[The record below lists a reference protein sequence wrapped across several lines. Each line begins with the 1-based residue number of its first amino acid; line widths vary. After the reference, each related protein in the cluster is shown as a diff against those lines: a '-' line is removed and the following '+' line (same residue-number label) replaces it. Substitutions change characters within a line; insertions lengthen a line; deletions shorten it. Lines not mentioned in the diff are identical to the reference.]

1 MTIIS
6 PDVVARVVRDERPRS
21 LAALTRAL
29 GDLDRAEDALQDAV
43 VAALDQWPR
52 DGVPTEP
59 CAWLIRAGRNR
70 GIDGLRRAARFEAKT
85 PAIAAD
91 LELRATHLDHELHA
105 VPDDTLRLIF
115 TCCHPALAL
124 EAQIALT
131 LRSLGGLT
139 TDEIARA
146 FLVPPATMAQRLVR
160 TKAKIRDAG
169 IPYRVP
175 PAAELPERVEAV
187 LAVVYL
193 IFNEGY
199 AASAGDELV
208 RHELCAEA
216 IRLGRLLASVLDP
229 RPQPNQRF
237 GDLDPGE
244 IDTGVL
250 AGADRSTRVT
260 DSGGFRHSE
269 ATALLAL
276 MLLTDARRP
285 ARIDAAGDVVLLEDQ
300 DRTRWDAAAIAD
312 GLALVEQ
319 ALTRGAVGGYALQ
332 AAIAALHARAATA
345 DATDWPQIE
354 ALYHRLYALR
364 PSAVIALNLAVAEAM
379 ARGPAV
385 GLARLDALSA
395 DRTLDTYHLLPA
407 ARADLLRRL
416 GRRAEAAAA
425 YREALTLVTNEPE
438 RRFLARRLAEVTAP
452 SA

>member
-1 MTIIS
+1 MLE
-6 PDVVARVVRDERPRS
+6 PEVVARVVRDERPRA

-43 VAALDQWPR
+43 LAALDQWPR

-70 GIDGLRRAARFEAKT
+70 GIDGLRRAARFASKT

-91 LELRATHLDHELHA
+91 LELRATRLDHELHA

-124 EAQIALT
+124 EAQVALT
-131 LRSLGGLT
+131 LRTLGGLT

-175 PAAELPERVEAV
+175 PAADLPERVDAV

-199 AASAGDELV
+199 AASAGDDLV
-208 RHELCAEA
+208 RRELCAEA
-216 IRLGRLLASVLDP
+216 IRLGRLLATVLDA
-229 RPQPNQRF
+229 R
-237 GDLDPGE
+237 
-244 IDTGVL
+244 T
-250 AGADRSTRVT
+250 
-260 DSGGFRHSE
+260 E

-285 ARIDAAGDVVLLEDQ
+285 ARLDAAGDVVLLEDQ
-300 DRTRWDAAAIAD
+300 DRGRWDRDAIAE

-319 ALTRGAVGGYALQ
+319 ALTRGAIGPYALQ
-332 AAIAALHARAATA
+332 AAIAALHGRAATA
-345 DATDWPQIE
+345 AATDWPQIE
-354 ALYHRLYALR
+354 ALYHRLYALQ
-364 PSAVIALNLAVAEAM
+364 PTAVIALNLAVAEAM

-395 DRTLDTYHLLPA
+395 DRTLDAYHLLPA

-425 YREALTLVTNEPE
+425 YRAALALVTNEPE

>member
-1 MTIIS
+1 MAGAEI
-6 PDVVARVVRDERPRS
+6 VARVVRDERPRA
-21 LAALTRAL
+21 LAALTRVL

-43 VAALDQWPR
+43 VAALDQWPQG
-52 DGVPTEP
+52 GVPDEP

-70 GIDGLRRAARFEAKT
+70 GVDGLRRAARFAAKT
-85 PAIAAD
+85 PAVAAD
-91 LELRATHLDHELHA
+91 LELRAARIDHELHA

-131 LRSLGGLT
+131 LRTLGGLT

-175 PAAELPERVEAV
+175 PAAELPERVDAV

-199 AASAGDELV
+199 AASAGDDLV
-208 RHELCAEA
+208 RRELCAEA
-216 IRLGRLLASVLDP
+216 IRLGRLLAAVLDE
-229 RPQPNQRF
+229 RTQ
-237 GDLDPGE
+237 
-244 IDTGVL
+244 
-250 AGADRSTRVT
+250 
-260 DSGGFRHSE
+260 

-300 DRTRWDAAAIAD
+300 DRARWDAAAIAE

-319 ALTRGAVGGYALQ
+319 ALTRGAVGQYALQ

-354 ALYHRLYALR
+354 ALYQRLYALR
-364 PSAVIALNLAVAEAM
+364 PTAVIALNLAVAEAM
-379 ARGPAV
+379 ARGAAV

-395 DRTLDTYHLLPA
+395 DRTLDGYHLLPA

-425 YREALTLVTNEPE
+425 YREALDLVANEPE
-438 RRFLARRLAEVTAP
+438 RRFLTRRLAEVTAP

>member
-1 MTIIS
+1 MIDDAARCYRARVTE
-6 PDVVARVVRDERPRS
+6 PDVVAQVVREQRPRA

-52 DGVPTEP
+52 DGVPTDP

-70 GIDGLRRAARFEAKT
+70 GVDGLRRAARFAARS

-91 LELRATHLDHELHA
+91 LELRATRLDHELHA
-105 VPDDTLRLIF
+105 VPDDTLRLVF

-131 LRSLGGLT
+131 LRTLGGLT

-175 PAAELPERVEAV
+175 PAAELPERLEAV

-199 AASAGDELV
+199 AASAGDDLI
-208 RHELCAEA
+208 RRELCAEA
-216 IRLGRLLASVLDP
+216 IRLGRLLAALLD
-229 RPQPNQRF
+229 
-237 GDLDPGE
+237 D
-244 IDTGVL
+244 
-250 AGADRSTRVT
+250 
-260 DSGGFRHSE
+260 GGLRAAE
-269 ATALLAL
+269 ATALVAL

-285 ARIDAAGDVVLLEDQ
+285 ARTDLAGDVVLLEDQ
-300 DRTRWDAAAIAD
+300 DRARWDAGEIAE
-312 GLALVEQ
+312 GLALVDE
-319 ALTRGAVGGYALQ
+319 ALARGAIGPYALQ

-345 DATDWPQIE
+345 AATDWPQIE
-354 ALYHRLYALR
+354 ALYHRLHALR
-364 PSAVIALNLAVAEAM
+364 PTAVIALNLAVAEAM
-379 ARGPAV
+379 ARGPEV
-385 GLARLDALSA
+385 GLARLDALSG
-395 DRTLDTYHLLPA
+395 DRTLDGYHLLPA

-416 GRRAEAAAA
+416 GRRDEAAAA

-438 RRFLARRLAEVTAP
+438 RRFLARRLAAVCALP
-452 SA
+452 A

>member
-1 MTIIS
+1 MAGAEI
-6 PDVVARVVRDERPRS
+6 VASVVRDQRPRA
-21 LAALTRAL
+21 LAALTRVL

-52 DGVPTEP
+52 GGVPDEP

-70 GIDGLRRAARFEAKT
+70 GVDGLRRAARFAART
-85 PAIAAD
+85 PAVAAD
-91 LELRATHLDHELHA
+91 LELRAARIDHELHA

-131 LRSLGGLT
+131 LRTLGGLT

-146 FLVPPATMAQRLVR
+146 FLVPPVTMAQRLVR

-199 AASAGDELV
+199 AASAGDDLV
-208 RHELCAEA
+208 RRELCAEA
-216 IRLGRLLASVLDP
+216 IRLGRLLAAVLDP
-229 RPQPNQRF
+229 RPQPDPRA
-237 GDLDPGE
+237 GGLDPSA
-244 IDTGVL
+244 DATGVR
-250 AGADRSTRVT
+250 AGDDRSIRGREPRRLVA
-260 DSGGFRHSE
+260 SE

-285 ARIDAAGDVVLLEDQ
+285 ARIDDAGDVVLLEDQ
-300 DRTRWDAAAIAD
+300 DRARWDATAIAE

-319 ALTRGAVGGYALQ
+319 ALTRGAVGPYALQ

-354 ALYHRLYALR
+354 ALYQRLYALR
-364 PSAVIALNLAVAEAM
+364 PTAVIALNLAVAEAM
-379 ARGPAV
+379 ARGAAV
-385 GLARLDALSA
+385 GLARLDVLSA
-395 DRTLDTYHLLPA
+395 DRTLDGYHLLPA
-407 ARADLLRRL
+407 ARAELLRRL

-425 YREALTLVTNEPE
+425 YREALTLVANEPE
-438 RRFLARRLAEVTAP
+438 RRFLTRRLAELTAA

>member
-1 MTIIS
+1 MS
-6 PDVVARVVRDERPRS
+6 EADRVARVVRDERPRA

-52 DGVPTEP
+52 DGVPDEP

-70 GIDGLRRAARFEAKT
+70 GIDGLRRAARFADKT

-91 LELRATHLDHELHA
+91 LELRAARLDHELHA
-105 VPDDTLRLIF
+105 VPDDTLRLVF
-115 TCCHPALAL
+115 TCCHPALSL

-131 LRSLGGLT
+131 LRTLGGLT
-139 TDEIARA
+139 TEEIARA
-146 FLVPPATMAQRLVR
+146 FLVPAATMAQRLVR

-199 AASAGDELV
+199 AASAGDDLV
-208 RHELCAEA
+208 RRELCAEA
-216 IRLGRLLASVLDP
+216 IRLGRLLAGVLDE
-229 RPQPNQRF
+229 R
-237 GDLDPGE
+237 
-244 IDTGVL
+244 T
-250 AGADRSTRVT
+250 
-260 DSGGFRHSE
+260 E

-285 ARIDAAGDVVLLEDQ
+285 ARTDEAGDVVLLEEQ
-300 DRTRWDAAAIAD
+300 DRSRWDRAAIAE
-312 GLALVEQ
+312 GLALVDQ
-319 ALTRGAVGGYALQ
+319 ALTRGAIGPYALQ

-345 DATDWPQIE
+345 ADTDWPQIE
-354 ALYHRLYALR
+354 ALYQRLYAMR
-364 PSAVIALNLAVAEAM
+364 PTPVIGLNLAVAEAM
-379 ARGPAV
+379 ARGPEA
-385 GLARLDALSA
+385 GLARLAALSA
-395 DRTLDTYHLLPA
+395 DRTLDGYHLLPA

-425 YREALTLVTNEPE
+425 YREALALVTNEPE
-438 RRFLARRLAEVTAP
+438 RRFLARRLAELTAP
-452 SA
+452 PA